1 MECYAF
7 AAAVYAVFS
16 YDMGFNSRFLECR
29 LKTDDD
35 RSPAA

>member
-7 AAAVYAVFS
+7 AAVVHVVFS
-16 YDMGFNSRFLECR
+16 YDMGSDCRFLECR

-35 RSPAA
+35 RSPTA